1 MPNELVVE
9 VDEFETDDA
18 ELMGEMTTTI
28 SLADADGGTD
38 LVATHDGLPQGVS
51 LADNQAG
58 WQEALGRLRALVVKS
73 PPDPPYG

>member
-51 LADNQAG
+51 LADNRAG
-58 WQEALGRLRALVVKS
+58 WQQALRRLTALIES
-73 PPDPPYG
+73 SG